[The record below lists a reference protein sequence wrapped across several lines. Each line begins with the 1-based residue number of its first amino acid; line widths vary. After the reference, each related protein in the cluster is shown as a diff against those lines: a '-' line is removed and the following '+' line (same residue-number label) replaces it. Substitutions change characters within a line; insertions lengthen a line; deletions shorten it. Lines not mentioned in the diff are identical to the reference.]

1 MSRRLLMVIG
11 LLALTGVGAGTYSL
25 FFKGEPPPVAPVF
38 VDNLDQPLAKSDEFE
53 KLARENPVGMLDQ
66 CLARYSREVTGG
78 VHCTFEMQE
87 RVGGKPKP
95 PEVPDSEVIDMWVR
109 GDVPDPKSQKTAIEV
124 LMKWKRGAK
133 RPQSINFGAPAPIQG
148 TLFSERPKT
157 AGGLD
162 GKVVTWRPD
171 ASIFSLGTPLDPN
184 NDMAKAQSRYCI
196 RDAGLF
202 RSMLR
207 THEAW
212 KGLRTAGELDYE
224 YVGKQTPPKIGREC
238 HVIKRRCPRV
248 ETDAFEVGGEPSTDP
263 KVIATEG
270 FTEVTLYIDA
280 ERWLQVGTE
289 LYRTEPDGTRVLV
302 GTYYFRDVHLN
313 PTVPPDTFTVEALKK
328 KD

>member
-1 MSRRLLMVIG
+1 MSRRLLLVIG

-25 FFKGEPPPVAPVF
+25 FFKGATPSSLVYI
-38 VDNLDQPLAKSDEFE
+38 DNREKALAKSDEFE
-53 KLARENPVGMLDQ
+53 KLARENPVAMLDQ

-78 VHCTFEMQE
+78 IHCTFEMQE
-87 RVGGKPKP
+87 RVRGKPKP
-95 PEVPDSEVIDMWVR
+95 PEMPGVEVMDLWVR
-109 GDVPDPKSQKTAIEV
+109 GDVPDPKTQKTAIEV
-124 LMKWKRGAK
+124 LMKWKEGAK
-133 RPQSINFGAPAPIQG
+133 KPQSIGFGAAIQG
-148 TLFSERPKT
+148 TLFSEKPKT

-171 ASIFSLGTPLDPN
+171 ASFMSLGTPLEPN
-184 NDMAKAQSRYCI
+184 NDVAKAQSRYCI

-212 KGLRTAGELDYE
+212 KNIQAAGELKYE

-238 HVIKRRCPRV
+238 YVIKRLCPRF
-248 ETDAFEVGGEPSTDP
+248 EMDSFEVGGKLNDDP

-302 GTYYFRDVHLN
+302 GTYYFRDVQLN
-313 PTVPPDTFTVEALKK
+313 PDIPLDTFTVEGLKK